1 MNKVLR
7 KFRRG
12 FTLVELMIV
21 VAIVGILAVLAVYGV
36 RRYIANAKTAEARN
50 SLGQIGKLADTA
62 FNTEALSGAVLAVG
76 QSTGVVHAECG
87 SASVTVPGAMAAVT
101 GMKYQ
106 PDPTFTKDWTADAKT
121 NKGFACLKYS
131 MEQPQFY
138 MYNYISDGDK
148 TVPTQ
153 GTQFSATAN
162 GDLDGDGNTSTFTIL
177 GAVDPTSKTLRVAP
191 NITELQPEE

>member
-62 FNTEALSGAVLAVG
+62 FNTEALAGAVLNPGA
-76 QSTGVVHAECG
+76 STGVVHAECASS
-87 SASVTVPGAMAAVT
+87 SANVPAAIGQVT

-106 PDPTFTKDWTADAKT
+106 PDPTFGKDWTVDAPV

-138 MYNYISDGDK
+138 MYSYTSNGDK

-153 GTQFSATAN
+153 GTQFSAVAN
-162 GDLDGDGNTSTFTIL
+162 GDLDGDGTTSTFTIL